1 VHGVPAAIG
10 VTVASLF
17 PLMNP
22 VGALP
27 AFVALTAGEDKVD
40 RKRQAIKAALY
51 AGAILVVFAIAGR
64 AVLHAFGISLPAL
77 QIAGGLVVGHAAYG
91 MVVNGPR
98 LSDHERDASAT
109 MADVSLTPLAIP
121 LLAGPGAIGVVIGLS
136 ARASG
141 ATATLGIVLG
151 CVAMTLLVGIVL
163 RLGEP
168 IADRLGANGIG
179 ALTRIFG
186 LLILAIAI
194 ELFVHGLARA
204 LPGLTH

>member
-1 VHGVPAAIG
+1 
-10 VTVASLF
+10 
-17 PLMNP
+17 
-22 VGALP
+22 
-27 AFVALTAGEDKVD
+27 
-40 RKRQAIKAALY
+40 
-51 AGAILVVFAIAGR
+51 
-64 AVLHAFGISLPAL
+64 VLHAFGISLPAL

>member
-1 VHGVPAAIG
+1 MTSLPAAIG

-17 PLMNP
+17 PIMNP

-27 AFVALTAGEDKVD
+27 AFAALTAGEGKVA
-40 RKRQAIKAALY
+40 RHKQAIRAAIY
-51 AGAILVVFAIAGR
+51 AGAILIVFAIGGR

-77 QIAGGLVVGHAAYG
+77 QIAGGLIVGHSAYG

-98 LSDHERDASAT
+98 LTEREQDESNKRT
-109 MADVSLTPLAIP
+109 DVSFTPFAMP

-136 ARASG
+136 ARSNNAA
-141 ATATLGIVLG
+141 ATAGIVIG
-151 CVAMTLLVGIVL
+151 CVAMSVLIGIVL

-168 IADRLGANGIG
+168 IIERLGETGIG

-186 LLILAIAI
+186 FLILAIAA
-194 ELFVHGLARA
+194 ELVIHGLAKA
-204 LPGLTH
+204 LPGLAH